1 MNKFEVLQ
9 DLIRD
14 MGEAEKGMSTK
25 FSAVEMESALRA
37 AIVDIFGTDKIT
49 AKELRRP
56 EAYKFFEVIET
67 YIMNRTSE
75 TLEKELQIAEYKNV
89 GWGDKNEFIL
99 ENPELFDVLVTAVG
113 NGNVRRQRIED
124 GSVSISTEPR
134 IIRIFENFK
143 RFMAGRTNWTLMIE
157 KVAQSYVKSIK
168 EEVWAALYGAVSAGG
183 STVYNVA
190 EVGGAVDLDNLDELI
205 DHVQAANNGVD
216 VVLMGTKAALRK
228 IVGTT
233 VAEVAIEDVYKTGV
247 YQFYNGTPMLPIAQ
261 MHLANSD
268 TFALDNETVFVLP
281 MGGEKMVKI
290 VEEGEAIIGNFR
302 PEDNIR
308 GDMSA
313 EYVYY
318 REVGVG
324 IVTATKFG
332 KYTW

>member
-14 MGEAEKGMSTK
+14 MGEAEKGMATK
-25 FSAVEMESALRA
+25 FSAPEMESALKE

-56 EAYKFFEVIET
+56 EAYKFFEIIES
-67 YIMNRTSE
+67 YIMARTSE

-89 GWGDKNEFIL
+89 AWGDKNEFIL
-99 ENPELFDVLVTAVG
+99 ENPELFEVLVTAVG

-124 GSVSISTEPR
+124 GYVTLATEPR

-157 KVAQSYVKSIK
+157 KVSQSYVKSIK

-190 EVGGAVDLDNLDELI
+190 EVGGAVDTDNLDTLI
-205 DHVQAANNGVD
+205 DHVQAANNGAD
-216 VVLMGTKAALRK
+216 VAIMGTKAALRK
-228 IVGTT
+228 IVGTS
-233 VAEVAIEDVYKTGV
+233 VAEIALEDVYKTGI
-247 YQFYNGTPMLPIAQ
+247 YQFYNGVPLLPIAQ
-261 MHLANSD
+261 MHAANSD
-268 TFALDNETVFVLP
+268 TFLLDNEKVFVLP
-281 MGGEKMVKI
+281 MGMDKIVKI
-290 VEEGEAIIGNFR
+290 VEEGEAIIGTFK

-318 REVGVG
+318 REVGIGV
-324 IVTATKFG
+324 VTTTKFG
-332 KYTW
+332 VYSW

>member
-1 MNKFEVLQ
+1 MNKFEILQ

-14 MGEAEKGMSTK
+14 MDVAEKGMATK
-25 FSAVEMESALRA
+25 FSASEMEVALKN
-37 AIVDIFGTDKIT
+37 AITDIFGTDKIT
-49 AKELRRP
+49 NKELRRP
-56 EAYKFFEVIET
+56 EAYKFFEIIET
-67 YIMNRTSE
+67 YIMARTSE

-99 ENPELFDVLVTAVG
+99 ENPDLFDVLVTSVG

-124 GSVSISTEPR
+124 GSVSIATEPR

-143 RFMAGRTNWTLMIE
+143 RFMAGRTNWSAMIE

-168 EEVWAALYGAVSAGG
+168 EEVWTALYGAVSAGG

-190 EVGGAVDLDNLDELI
+190 ELGGVVDTDNLDTLI
-205 DHVQAANNGVD
+205 DHVQAANNGAD
-216 VVLMGTKAALRK
+216 VLIMGTKAALRK
-228 IVGTT
+228 LTGST
-233 VAEVAIEDVYKTGV
+233 VAEIALEDVYKTGV
-247 YQFYNGTPMLPIAQ
+247 YQFYNGVPLLPIAQ
-261 MHLANSD
+261 MHKANSD
-268 TFALDNETVFVLP
+268 TFLLDNEKVFVMP
-281 MGGEKMVKI
+281 VGSDKIVKI
-290 VEEGEAIIGNFR
+290 VEEGDAIIGNFS

-324 IVTATKFG
+324 VVTTTKFG
-332 KYTW
+332 VYSW